1 MAGRFVGDEEASD
14 VLLVGN
20 LSVLIK
26 LPTRHSSYSQM
37 TIPISTKFYYFDI
50 LFI

>member
-1 MAGRFVGDEEASD
+1 MAGRFVGDEEAID

-26 LPTRHSSYSQM
+26 LPTRHSSYSKM
-37 TIPISTKFYYFDI
+37 AIPINSTWTTLDSIKF
-50 LFI
+50 